1 MLPNTGNQRVI
12 KRPGLAMSAHN
23 ITASMTLADL
33 QDDADQETLDDAEGM
48 PVERVEGLDR

>member
-1 MLPNTGNQRVI
+1 
-12 KRPGLAMSAHN
+12 MSAHN